1 MRRPTAFSQRSPIR
15 RVTVVVIALVAGLA
29 LGAGPAPAA
38 GLAPTP
44 LNVSVSNTNGNVTS
58 LTADCTSGPLT
69 ETRRITGSQ
78 SVSAGLFSSLPS
90 QLAFDL
96 PVSVGGTQAA
106 LRGDDGRVTLTN
118 ARGTLTLKLTSGSCA
133 APSMSYNGTTVSGT
147 GTWTVLPDAAPGNS
161 YRQAIGSGTFSIVNT
176 GISVGG
182 GRPWTLNLMGS
193 VDPLQPTI
201 AVTHR
206 AFWGGP
212 FAYLSRTLSV
222 EYRIRNT
229 GPGDAFGVVLNDAA
243 TSSPGVTRIGPVPQ
257 AVGSVPAGS
266 ERSVVVRYRVCGIAA
281 IGCRFTANVQ
291 LTVADAL
298 DAGGPASFPRTV
310 QVPVVPVP

>member
-1 MRRPTAFSQRSPIR
+1 MRRPTALDPRSPIR
-15 RVTVVVIALVAGLA
+15 RLAVVVTALVAGLA
-29 LGAGPAPAA
+29 LAAGPAPAA
-38 GLAPTP
+38 VLAPTP
-44 LNVSVSNTNGNVTS
+44 LNISVSNADGTVTS
-58 LTADCTSGPLT
+58 LAPDCTSGPLT

-78 SVSAGLFSSLPS
+78 SVSAGLFSSLPGR
-90 QLAFDL
+90 LAFDL
-96 PVSVGGTQAA
+96 PVNLGATQAS
-106 LRGDDGRVTLTN
+106 LRGNDGRVTLTN
-118 ARGTLTLKLTSGSCA
+118 TRGTLTLALSSGSCA
-133 APSMSYNGTTVSGT
+133 MPTLAHSGSAISGV
-147 GTWTVLPDAAPGNS
+147 GTWTVVSDTTPGNS
-161 YRQAIGSGTFSIVNT
+161 YRQSAGSGTFNLVAVES
-176 GISVGG
+176 SVGT
-182 GRPWTLNLMGS
+182 GRLWTLNLLGS
-193 VDPLQPTI
+193 ADPLQPTI

-266 ERSVVVRYRVCGIAA
+266 ERSVVVRYRVCGIAS
-281 IGCRFTANVQ
+281 IGCRFTADVQ

-298 DAGGPASFPRTV
+298 DSGGPASFQRTV
-310 QVPVVPVP
+310 QVPVTPVP

>member
-1 MRRPTAFSQRSPIR
+1 MRRPTALDPRSPIR
-15 RVTVVVIALVAGLA
+15 RVAVVVIALVAGLA
-29 LGAGPAPAA
+29 LAAGPAPAA

-44 LNVSVSNTNGNVTS
+44 LSISASNANGTVAS
-58 LTADCTSGPLT
+58 LAPDCTSGPLT

-78 SVSAGLFSSLPS
+78 AVPAGLFSSLPS

-96 PVSVGGTQAA
+96 PVNLSAAQAA
-106 LRGDDGRVTLTN
+106 LRGNDGRVTLTN
-118 ARGTLTLKLTSGSCA
+118 ARGTLTLALSAGSCA
-133 APSMSYNGTTVSGT
+133 APTLAHAGPAISGA
-147 GTWTVLPDAAPGNS
+147 GTWTVVADSTPGNS
-161 YRQAIGSGTFSIVNT
+161 YRQTTGSGTFNLNMDL
-176 GISVGG
+176 SVGT
-182 GRPWTLNLMGS
+182 GRPWALNLLGS
-193 VDPLQPTI
+193 ADPLQPTI
-201 AVTHR
+201 ALTHR

-266 ERSVVVRYRVCGIAA
+266 ERSVVVRYRVCGIAS
-281 IGCRFTANVQ
+281 IGCRFTADVQ

-298 DAGGPASFPRTV
+298 DAGGPASFQRTV
-310 QVPVVPVP
+310 QVPISPVP